1 MQRGMNMYKT
11 IVIDYTPKA
20 NDLAQKIEEKANE
33 MAQKGY
39 TLITFSITGSTKSI
53 LVFETSKT

>member
-1 MQRGMNMYKT
+1 MYKT
-11 IVIDYTPKA
+11 IVIGYTPKA

-33 MAQKGY
+33 MTQKGH
-39 TLITFSITGSTKSI
+39 TLITFSITGSAKSI

>member
-1 MQRGMNMYKT
+1 MNMYKT

-33 MAQKGY
+33 MA
-39 TLITFSITGSTKSI
+39 
-53 LVFETSKT
+53 

>member
-1 MQRGMNMYKT
+1 MNMYKT

-20 NDLAQKIEEKANE
+20 NDLAKKIEEKANE

-39 TLITFSITGSTKSI
+39 TLITFSITGSAKSI

>member
-1 MQRGMNMYKT
+1 MNMYKT

-33 MAQKGY
+33 M
-39 TLITFSITGSTKSI
+39 
-53 LVFETSKT
+53 V